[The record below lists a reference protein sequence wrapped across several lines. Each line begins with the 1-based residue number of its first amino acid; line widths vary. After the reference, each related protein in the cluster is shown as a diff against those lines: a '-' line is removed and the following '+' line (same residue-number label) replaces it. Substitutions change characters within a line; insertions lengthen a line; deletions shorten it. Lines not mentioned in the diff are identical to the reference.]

1 MSKRL
6 LLLAWLAVACR
17 IPPEAP
23 PRPDPKPRP
32 EKAALPA
39 GFSVVGRP
47 VEVDAFLEPAAMWRF
62 VVSRLT
68 TLRVEARAE
77 GRDILVSF
85 EEDALH
91 ATDRGGR
98 RRTWRLPEGLVL
110 LDVPAHLQ
118 LRADLTVGAFAEDGP
133 EVQRAPEVT
142 VVRARVRG
150 GAGNVEEFRLIVK
163 GGRTFRSISTAR

>member
-6 LLLAWLAVACR
+6 LLLAWLAAACQ
-17 IPPEAP
+17 AP
-23 PRPDPKPRP
+23 PVEPPGPRP
-32 EKAALPA
+32 EEPALPA
-39 GFSVVGRP
+39 GFRVVGRP
-47 VEVDAFLEPAAMWRF
+47 VEVAAFLEPAAMWRF

-68 TLRVEARAE
+68 TLRAEARAE

-85 EEDALH
+85 EENALH
-91 ATDRGGR
+91 ATDRAGR
-98 RRTWRLPEGLVL
+98 RRTWRLPDGLVL

-118 LRADLTVGAFAEDGP
+118 LKADLTVAALAGDGT

-142 VVRARVRG
+142 VVRALVRG
-150 GAGNVEEFRLIVK
+150 GTGDVEEFRLIVK